1 MSRIIDNDFECY
13 TPKLNIKMKHIFELI
28 SGGNIDLNQTEHS
41 IKSVLQKFE
50 GINILNFDTFVS
62 KENLIETFNNF
73 KEEEK
78 IKIQKENDCLSSYNE
93 YMKKFE
99 EDFELA
105 RKNSIFEWRITSMTI
120 VDRKDLKNFEE
131 GKNNCPNRL
140 DKILFHGT
148 GIEPSSKIL
157 TNMFL
162 SSEKK
167 DFSMEKVLI

>member
-1 MSRIIDNDFECY
+1 
-13 TPKLNIKMKHIFELI
+13 MKHIFELI
-28 SGGNIDLNQTEHS
+28 SWGNIDLNQTEHS

>member
-1 MSRIIDNDFECY
+1 
-13 TPKLNIKMKHIFELI
+13 MKHIFELI
-28 SGGNIDLNQTEHS
+28 SWGNIDLNQTEHS

-131 GKNNCPNRL
+131 GKNNCLNRL